1 VEAVS
6 GLALGFAVAL
16 SPINL
21 LYCFAGVFLG
31 SAVGVLPGLGPAAA
45 IALLLPATFAIP
57 PTASIIMLAGIYY
70 GAMYGGSTTSV
81 LLNVPGEAA
90 SVVTCLDGYQ
100 MARQGRAGAALGM
113 AAFGSFIA
121 GTVGLLGLAFLG
133 PPLARLALGF
143 GPPEY
148 FALAVLGLTL
158 VSWLGGPSMLKGL
171 IAAVIGLLVG
181 TVGIDPIAGY
191 QRFTFGLLT
200 LSEGVNLVAVAMGL
214 FGLGEVLASA
224 EEAIRRDVLKT
235 RLAGFLPARED
246 WRRSAAPIA
255 RGSFLGFLI
264 GVLPGGGAI
273 IASFASYA
281 VEKRVS
287 RHPERFGTGA
297 IEGVAGPEAA
307 NNAAASGAFIPLFT
321 LGLPSNTATAMIF
334 AALLLHGLRPGPL
347 LFTETPEVVW
357 GVIASMYIGNALLLV
372 LNLPLIGIF
381 VQLLRVPYP
390 LLAPLIVLFCIV
402 GAYSVNNSV
411 IDVWILV
418 LFGVLGWLARRLGFD
433 GAPLILALVLG
444 PVMENSLRQS
454 LIASRGDFSTFVT
467 RPISGTLLAVA
478 VVLVVVPVARWARAV
493 ARGRPANAAGA
504 AVTP

>member
-1 VEAVS
+1 MEALQ
-6 GLALGFAVAL
+6 GLGLGLGVAL
-16 SPINL
+16 SPENL
-21 LYCFAGVFLG
+21 LYCFIGVFLG
-31 SAVGVLPGLGPAAA
+31 TAVGVLPGLGPAAA
-45 IALLLPATFAIP
+45 IALLLPATFVIP

-70 GAMYGGSTTSV
+70 GAMYGGSTTSI

-90 SVVTCLDGYQ
+90 SVVTCIDGYQ
-100 MARQGRAGAALGM
+100 MARQGRAGAALGIS
-113 AAFGSFIA
+113 AFGSFIA
-121 GTVGLLGLAFLG
+121 GSVGIVALAFLG
-133 PPLARLALGF
+133 PPLARFALRF

-158 VSWLGGPSMLKGL
+158 VSWLGGDSMLKGL
-171 IAAVIGLLVG
+171 IAAAIGLLVG

-200 LSEGVNLVAVAMGL
+200 LSEGVSLVPVAMGL
-214 FGLGEVLASA
+214 FGLGEVLTNAG
-224 EEAIRRDVLKT
+224 EAIRRDVLRTK
-235 RLAGFLPARED
+235 LAGLLPTRED
-246 WRRSAAPIA
+246 WRRALGPLG
-255 RGSFLGFLI
+255 RGSILGFLI

-281 VEKRVS
+281 VERRLAK
-287 RHPERFGTGA
+287 HPERFGKGA

-347 LFTETPEVVW
+347 LFAQNPELVW
-357 GVIASMYIGNALLLV
+357 GVIASMYVGNVLLLA

-381 VQLLRVPYP
+381 VQMLRVPYP
-390 LLAPLIVLFCIV
+390 VLAPLIVLFCIV

-418 LFGVLGWLARRLGFD
+418 IAGGVGWLFRRLGID
-433 GAPLILALVLG
+433 GAPLILALILG
-444 PVMENSLRQS
+444 PIMENALRQS

-467 RPISGTLLAVA
+467 RPISATLLFAA
-478 VVLVVVPVARWARAV
+478 LVLVVMPLARWAQRPEVMATFQHGRRAS
-493 ARGRPANAAGA
+493 
-504 AVTP
+504 